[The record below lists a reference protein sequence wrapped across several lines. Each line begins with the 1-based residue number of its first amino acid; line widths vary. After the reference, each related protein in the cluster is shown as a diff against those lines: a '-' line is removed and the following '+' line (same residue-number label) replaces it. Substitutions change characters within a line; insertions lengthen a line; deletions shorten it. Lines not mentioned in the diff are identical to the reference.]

1 MALSRPS
8 KRKRAISLQS
18 SKVLRCAACACW
30 KSASA
35 MAASSPG
42 RRIKALMSPASSSTP
57 RCAKRRGATVS
68 SRSMQRSRISRPM
81 RRAMTSSSHFDVIE
95 HWDAAELLDNF
106 RHIRNLLADG
116 GLFVS
121 RFPNGQSPF
130 GRVFQHGDF
139 SHRSTLSTYKIE
151 YLASMTGFDIVRIA
165 NPCRVPTRAGRLG
178 SLRQW
183 WLARRRRRIE
193 RTIARLYGVRKLPL
207 DPNLVAVL
215 RKPAATNQPTGPR
228 HETRITQGR
237 RPRRHADR
245 RQPRSS
251 RAVGRPAW
259 RRRCRPRSTIGRAR
273 RRD

>member
-1 MALSRPS
+1 MLARAAQAVQRAEGLTVRDVSEPARAVVDPYANYAEWKRWDGAFTTSEKDARYFAAEFEGIALRGMRVLEIGFGNGGFVAWAKNQGADVVGIELNAEMREAARRNGFVALDAALADLAADASRYD
-8 KRKRAISLQS
+8 L
-18 SKVLRCAACACW
+18 VV
-30 KSASA
+30 
-35 MAASSPG
+35 
-42 RRIKALMSPASSSTP
+42 AL
-57 RCAKRRGATVS
+57 
-68 SRSMQRSRISRPM
+68 
-81 RRAMTSSSHFDVIE
+81 DVIE

-139 SHRSTLSTYKIE
+139 SHKSTLSTYKIE

-215 RKPAATNQPTGPR
+215 RKPGANSNRTT
-228 HETRITQGR
+228 T
-237 RPRRHADR
+237 
-245 RQPRSS
+245 
-251 RAVGRPAW
+251 
-259 RRRCRPRSTIGRAR
+259 
-273 RRD
+273 